1 MIIVPYNNIAPSTLV
16 NAKPFLLFEN
26 STKQI
31 KQFVVSSRNG
41 IFDFIYEFHN
51 ETSQN
56 KKRRSLKLFE

>member
-41 IFDFIYEFHN
+41 ILGFIYEFRN

-56 KKRRSLKLFE
+56 KKEDH